1 MSRLA
6 VVIAAVL
13 LSACAQNP
21 PSNADGVQGKPAA
34 KAAPAEA
41 AKTGTAPGAA
51 AVRVDPSLIKFDTQS
66 VKLDE
71 QAQAQLPLLQDQAAA
86 AKRIVVT
93 GYCDRKD
100 IGNAKAAA
108 IARANAVKNAL
119 VKQGVPAK
127 KIRIKYSTEEA
138 QHAARVEFSN

>member
-21 PSNADGVQGKPAA
+21 SSNAEAAQGKPSAKATSTDAA
-34 KAAPAEA
+34 KA
-41 AKTGTAPGAA
+41 TATPSAA
-51 AVRVDPSLIKFDTQS
+51 ARVDPSLITFATQS

-71 QAQAQLPLLQDQAAA
+71 AAQAQLRLLLDQASA
-86 AKRIVVT
+86 AKRIVIT

-108 IARANAVKNAL
+108 VARANKVKNAL
-119 VKQGVPAK
+119 VKLGVSPK
-127 KIRIKYSTEEA
+127 KIRVKYSTEEA
-138 QHAARVEFSN
+138 QHAAKVDFPG